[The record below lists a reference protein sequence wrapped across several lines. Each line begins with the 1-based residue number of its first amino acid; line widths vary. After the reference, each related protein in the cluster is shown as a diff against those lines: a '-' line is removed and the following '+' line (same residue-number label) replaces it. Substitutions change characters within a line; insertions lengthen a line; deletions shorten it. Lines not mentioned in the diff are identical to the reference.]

1 MQSPTMIK
9 NSKLK
14 SENSELKK
22 KNVELNEKLETLKKN
37 VIELKN
43 HLDNSVYNQIELKN
57 QKINDLSMQIQIGE
71 EKMIN
76 LNKQLDNFSF
86 INQKYKGVKA
96 QYYNFLK
103 DKLKNENFYLT
114 QEEIIKE
121 LKDKNIQL
129 TEQKNKLNS
138 ELEKNN
144 ENFVNLYNNL
154 EKNKKI
160 ILELQN
166 DLSKKIEESKES
178 VSILKEKNKEI
189 TNLQTTLNLLK
200 NEGEQNLLKEQK
212 LKKKLQKV
220 NDANKHLNSFIQENS
235 ININKN
241 KTNNN
246 NISNNYN
253 TIADT
258 SGDLLL
264 KQLEKNQ
271 RNYFE
276 PLNNSSNSDFK
287 LNNNNYNDQS
297 NLNEFEQENMNE
309 LTGLMK
315 KI

>member
-1 MQSPTMIK
+1 M
-9 NSKLK
+9 
-14 SENSELKK
+14 
-22 KNVELNEKLETLKKN
+22 
-37 VIELKN
+37 IELKN

-57 QKINDLSMQIQIGE
+57 QKINDLSMQLQISE
-71 EKMIN
+71 EKVIN

-86 INQKYKGVKA
+86 INQKYKSVKA

-129 TEQKNKLNS
+129 TEQKNKLNI

-144 ENFVNLYNNL
+144 QNFINLYHNL
-154 EKNKKI
+154 ENNKKI

-178 VSILKEKNKEI
+178 VSILNEKNKEI
-189 TNLQTTLNLLK
+189 TNLQNTLNLLK

-212 LKKKLQKV
+212 LKQKLKKV

-235 ININKN
+235 INNTINKN

-246 NISNNYN
+246 NNISNNFN

-287 LNNNNYNDQS
+287 LNNNNYNEQS
-297 NLNEFEQENMNE
+297 NFNEFEQENMNE
-309 LTGLMK
+309 LTGLIK

>member
-1 MQSPTMIK
+1 M
-9 NSKLK
+9 
-14 SENSELKK
+14 
-22 KNVELNEKLETLKKN
+22 
-37 VIELKN
+37 IELKN
-43 HLDNSVYNQIELKN
+43 HLDNSVYIQIELKN
-57 QKINDLSMQIQIGE
+57 QKINDLSMQLQISE

-76 LNKQLDNFSF
+76 LNKQLNNFSF
-86 INQKYKGVKA
+86 INQKYKGFKA

-121 LKDKNIQL
+121 FKDKNIQL

-144 ENFVNLYNNL
+144 ENFINLYHNL

-166 DLSKKIEESKES
+166 DLSKKIEDSKEN
-178 VSILKEKNKEI
+178 VSILNEKNKEI
-189 TNLQTTLNLLK
+189 TNLQNTLNFLK

-212 LKKKLQKV
+212 LKKRLKKI
-220 NDANKHLNSFIQENS
+220 NYANKHLNSFIQENS
-235 ININKN
+235 INNKINNN

-253 TIADT
+253 NITDT
-258 SGDLLL
+258 SGNLLL

-287 LNNNNYNDQS
+287 LNNNNYIDQS

-309 LTGLMK
+309 LTGMIK
-315 KI
+315 KCK